1 MPYYPNGDMRRDVRW
16 RGPSRRDD
24 WARDNW
30 AKDNWAREVWGTD
43 ERDDRVPYP
52 SIGALYGPSPLIGE
66 ALYPHPRY
74 RDYDARDYDDYR
86 RDDPW
91 RGGGYRYGR
100 GRDDDPRERGDR
112 RAFLE
117 RATDEVASWFG
128 DEDAERRRER
138 DKHRGKGPRGY
149 KRSDA
154 RISEDVHD
162 RLSDDPYLDAT
173 NIAVEVND
181 REVTLSGLV
190 DHRHDKRRAEDCA
203 ESVSGVTHVQN
214 NLRVRPHPVPAQS
227 DVA

>member
-24 WARDNW
+24 
-30 AKDNWAREVWGTD
+30 WAREVWGTD

-52 SIGALYGPSPLIGE
+52 SIGALYGPSPMIGE

-74 RDYDARDYDDYR
+74 RDYDARDYDEYR
-86 RDDPW
+86 RDDPL

-100 GRDDDPRERGDR
+100 GRDDDPRERDDR

-128 DEDAERRRER
+128 DEDAERRREM

>member
-1 MPYYPNGDMRRDVRW
+1 MPYYPNGDMRRDARW
-16 RGPSRRDD
+16 HGPSPRDD
-24 WARDNW
+24 WARESRPW
-30 AKDNWAREVWGTD
+30 D

-52 SIGALYGPSPLIGE
+52 SIGTLYGPAPLIGE
-66 ALYPHPRY
+66 TLYPHPRY
-74 RDYDARDYDDYR
+74 RNYDTRDYDWGYDRDYDAD
-86 RDDPW
+86 
-91 RGGGYRYGR
+91 
-100 GRDDDPRERGDR
+100 RGDR

-128 DEDAERRRER
+128 DEDAEQRRER
-138 DKHRGKGPRGY
+138 DRHRGKGPRGY

-162 RLSDDPYLDAT
+162 RLTDDPYLDAS
-173 NIAVEVND
+173 NIVVEVTD
-181 REVTLSGLV
+181 QEVMLSGLV
-190 DHRHDKRRAEDCA
+190 DHRHDKHRAEDCA